1 MKDIFIENGERKFKL
16 VPNIAVDS
24 LGQETITVG
33 LEEVAQAMT
42 AGYEVKFLVNPDLIL
57 DNSTKEPNAEF
68 LALFTGMALKGTTK
82 MSYYDTEDLALNNS
96 GWTIRIRKK
105 SNKKAQQCT
114 FKKRYSKINKKS
126 TLTQGDVNKAIKST
140 EREGFNTV
148 NAKNFLGGC
157 EIDYGFSKCTL
168 SYSADYNIAET
179 GKGNTDIPDSTT
191 SIQFINTNK
200 PAIFTE
206 DISAIREHGAVT
218 LTTYEGIF
226 KGIIAVALDVMT
238 IKDELGSGTETICEV
253 TFKLEDY
260 TGVRYEKQTD
270 LMLVNKLREELRAV
284 LVEKGYLL
292 EKDGLKTNMILQ
304 RY

>member
-16 VPNIAVDS
+16 VPNITVDS
-24 LGQETITVG
+24 LGTETVTVG
-33 LEEVAQAMT
+33 VEEVAQAMT
-42 AGYEVKFLVNPDLIL
+42 PGYEVKFLVNPDLIL
-57 DNSTKEPNAEF
+57 ESSTKQPNAEF

-82 MSYYDTEDLALNNS
+82 MSYYDTEDLALNNA

-114 FKKRYSKINKKS
+114 FKKRYSKINKKT
-126 TLTQGDVNKAIKST
+126 TLSQGDVNKSVKKAT
-140 EREGFNTV
+140 REGFNTLTP
-148 NAKNFLGGC
+148 FIGGC

-179 GKGNTDIPDSTT
+179 GKGNTDIPDSVA

-206 DISAIREHGAVT
+206 DISTIREHGAVT
-218 LTTYEGIF
+218 LTTYEGTF
-226 KGIIAVALDVMT
+226 KGVVAVALDVMT
-238 IKDELGSGTETICEV
+238 IKDELGTGTETICEV
-253 TFKLEDY
+253 GFKLEDY
-260 TGVRYEKQTD
+260 TGARYEKQTD

-292 EKDGLKTNMILQ
+292 EKDGLKTTMVLQ

>member
-24 LGQETITVG
+24 LGQETVTVG

-42 AGYEVKFLVNPDLIL
+42 PGYEVKFLVNPDLIL

-82 MSYYDTEDLALNNS
+82 MSYYDTEDLALNNA

-206 DISAIREHGAVT
+206 DISTIREHGAVT

>member
-16 VPNIAVDS
+16 VPNIVTDS
-24 LGQETITVG
+24 LGQETATVG
-33 LEEVAQAMT
+33 LVEVAQAMT
-42 AGYEVKFLVNPDLIL
+42 PGYEVKFLVNPDLIL
-57 DNSTKEPNAEF
+57 ESSTKQPNAEF

-82 MSYYDTEDLALNNS
+82 MSYYDTPDLALNNA

-206 DISAIREHGAVT
+206 DISTIREHGAVT

-238 IKDELGSGTETICEV
+238 IKDELGTGTETICEIS
-253 TFKLEDY
+253 FKLEDY

>member
-24 LGQETITVG
+24 LGTETVTVG
-33 LEEVAQAMT
+33 VEEVAQAMT
-42 AGYEVKFLVNPDLIL
+42 PGYEVKFLVNPDLIL

-68 LALFTGMALKGTTK
+68 LALFEGMSLKGSTK
-82 MSYYDTEDLALNNS
+82 MSYYDTEDLALNQQN
-96 GWTIRIRKK
+96 WTIRIRKK

-126 TLTQGDVNKAIKST
+126 TLTQGDVNKGVKKAT
-140 EREGFNTV
+140 REGFDTLSPFV
-148 NAKNFLGGC
+148 DGC

-168 SYSADYNIAET
+168 SYSYDLSINET
-179 GKGNTDIPDSTT
+179 GKGDTTIPDSTA
-191 SIQFINTNK
+191 SIAFINANK
-200 PAIFTE
+200 PALFNLPL
-206 DISAIREHGAVT
+206 DNIREHGAVT
-218 LTTYEGIF
+218 LTTYEGTF
-226 KGIIAVALDVMT
+226 KGIVAVALDVMT

-270 LMLVNKLREELRAV
+270 LMSVNKLREELRAV

>member
-16 VPNIAVDS
+16 VPNITVDS
-24 LGQETITVG
+24 LGQETVTVG

-42 AGYEVKFLVNPDLIL
+42 PGYEVKFLVNPDLIL
-57 DNSTKEPNAEF
+57 DSSTKQPNAEF

-82 MSYYDTEDLALNNS
+82 MSYYDTEDLALNNA

-126 TLTQGDVNKAIKST
+126 TLTQGDVNKSVKKAT
-140 EREGFNTV
+140 REGFNTLTP
-148 NAKNFLGGC
+148 FIGGC

-179 GKGNTDIPDSTT
+179 GKGNIDIPDSVA
-191 SIQFINTNK
+191 SIQFINANK

-206 DISAIREHGAVT
+206 DLTGIREHGAVT

-238 IKDELGSGTETICEV
+238 IKDELGTGTETICEIS
-253 TFKLEDY
+253 FKLEDY
-260 TGVRYEKQTD
+260 TGIRYEKQTD

-292 EKDGLKTNMILQ
+292 EKDRLKTNIILQ

>member
-16 VPNIAVDS
+16 VPNIATDS
-24 LGQETITVG
+24 LGQETVTVG
-33 LEEVAQAMT
+33 LEEIAQAMT
-42 AGYEVKFLVNPDLIL
+42 PGYEVKFLVNPDLIL
-57 DNSTKEPNAEF
+57 DSSTKQPNAEF

-82 MSYYDTEDLALNNS
+82 MSYYDTPDLALNNA

-191 SIQFINTNK
+191 SIQFINNNK

-206 DISAIREHGAVT
+206 DLATIREHGAVT
-218 LTTYEGIF
+218 LTTYEGTF
-226 KGIIAVALDVMT
+226 KGIIVVALDVMT
-238 IKDELGSGTETICEV
+238 IKDELGTGTETICEV
-253 TFKLEDY
+253 SFKLEDY

-292 EKDGLKTNMILQ
+292 EKDGLKTNMILE

>member
-1 MKDIFIENGERKFKL
+1 MYR
-16 VPNIAVDS
+16 
-24 LGQETITVG
+24 
-33 LEEVAQAMT
+33 
-42 AGYEVKFLVNPDLIL
+42 LIL
-57 DNSTKEPNAEF
+57 DSSTKQPNAEF
-68 LALFTGMALKGTTK
+68 LALFEGMSLKGSTK
-82 MSYYDTEDLALNNS
+82 MSYYDTEDLALNNA

-126 TLTQGDVNKAIKST
+126 TLTQGDVNKGVKKAT
-140 EREGFNTV
+140 REGFNTLTP
-148 NAKNFLGGC
+148 FIGGC

-206 DISAIREHGAVT
+206 DISTIREHGAVT

-238 IKDELGSGTETICEV
+238 IKDELGTGTETICEIS
-253 TFKLEDY
+253 FKLEDY

>member
-16 VPNIAVDS
+16 VPNIAVDN
-24 LGQETITVG
+24 LGQETVTVG

-42 AGYEVKFLVNPDLIL
+42 PGYEVKFLVNPDLIL
-57 DNSTKEPNAEF
+57 DSSTKQPNAEF

-82 MSYYDTEDLALNNS
+82 MSYYDTEDLALNNA

-191 SIQFINTNK
+191 SIQFINANK

-206 DISAIREHGAVT
+206 DLATIREHGAVT
-218 LTTYEGIF
+218 LTTYEGTF
-226 KGIIAVALDVMT
+226 KGIVAVALDVMT

>member
-16 VPNIAVDS
+16 VPNIVTDS
-24 LGQETITVG
+24 LGQETATVG
-33 LEEVAQAMT
+33 LVEVAQAMT
-42 AGYEVKFLVNPDLIL
+42 PGYEVKFLVNPDLIL
-57 DNSTKEPNAEF
+57 ESSTKQPNAEF

-82 MSYYDTEDLALNNS
+82 MSYYDTPDLALNNA

-191 SIQFINTNK
+191 SIQFINNNK

-206 DISAIREHGAVT
+206 DLATIREHGAVT
-218 LTTYEGIF
+218 LTTYEGTF
-226 KGIIAVALDVMT
+226 KGIIVVALDVMT
-238 IKDELGSGTETICEV
+238 IKDELGTGTETICEV
-253 TFKLEDY
+253 SFKLEDY

-292 EKDGLKTNMILQ
+292 EKYRLKTNMILQ

>member
-1 MKDIFIENGERKFKL
+1 MKDIFIEKGERKFKL
-16 VPNIAVDS
+16 VPNIAVDTS
-24 LGQETITVG
+24 GLETVTVG

-42 AGYEVKFLVNPDLIL
+42 PGYEVKFLVKPDLVL
-57 DNSTKEPNAEF
+57 DSSTKQPNADF

-82 MSYYDTEDLALNNS
+82 MSYYDTEDLALNKA

-126 TLTQGDVNKAIKST
+126 TLTQGDVNKSVKRAT
-140 EREGFNTV
+140 REGLDTLSPFI
-148 NAKNFLGGC
+148 GGC

-179 GKGNTDIPDSTT
+179 GKGKTDIPDSTT
-191 SIQFINTNK
+191 SIQFINSNK
-200 PAIFTE
+200 PTIFTE
-206 DISAIREHGAVT
+206 DLTGIREHGAVEFT
-218 LTTYEGIF
+218 MYAGTF
-226 KGIIAVALDVMT
+226 KGIVEVELDVMT
-238 IKDELGSGTETICEV
+238 IKDELGTGTETICEV
-253 TFKLEDY
+253 SFKLEDY
-260 TGVRYEKQTD
+260 TGARYEKQTD
-270 LMLVNKLREELRAV
+270 LMLANKLREELRAV

>member
-24 LGQETITVG
+24 LGQETVTVG

-42 AGYEVKFLVNPDLIL
+42 PGYEVKFLVNPDLIL

-68 LALFTGMALKGTTK
+68 LALFEGMSLKGSTK
-82 MSYYDTEDLALNNS
+82 MSYYDTEDLALNNA

-114 FKKRYSKINKKS
+114 FKKRYSKINKKT
-126 TLTQGDVNKAIKST
+126 TLSQGDVNKSVKKAT
-140 EREGFNTV
+140 REGFNTLTP
-148 NAKNFLGGC
+148 FIGGC

-206 DISAIREHGAVT
+206 DLTNIREHGAVT
-218 LTTYEGIF
+218 LTTYEGTF
-226 KGIIAVALDVMT
+226 KGIVAVALDVMT

>member
-24 LGQETITVG
+24 LGQETVTVG

-42 AGYEVKFLVNPDLIL
+42 PGYEVKFLVNPDLIL
-57 DNSTKEPNAEF
+57 DSSTKQPNAEF

-82 MSYYDTEDLALNNS
+82 MSYYDTEDLALNNA

-206 DISAIREHGAVT
+206 DISTIREHGAVT

-226 KGIIAVALDVMT
+226 KGIVAVALDVMT

>member
-24 LGQETITVG
+24 LGQETVTVG

-42 AGYEVKFLVNPDLIL
+42 PGYEVKFLVNPNLIL
-57 DNSTKEPNAEF
+57 DSSTKQPNAEF
-68 LALFTGMALKGTTK
+68 LALFTGMALKGSTK
-82 MSYYDTEDLALNNS
+82 MSYYDTEDLALNNA

-126 TLTQGDVNKAIKST
+126 TLCQGDINKSVKSAT
-140 EREGFNTV
+140 REGFNTLTP
-148 NAKNFLGGC
+148 FIGGC

-191 SIQFINTNK
+191 SIQFINANK

-206 DISAIREHGAVT
+206 DLATIREHGAVI
-218 LTTYEGIF
+218 LTTYEGTF
-226 KGIIAVALDVMT
+226 KGVVAVALDVMT
-238 IKDELGSGTETICEV
+238 IKDELGTGTETICEV

>member
-24 LGQETITVG
+24 LGQETVTVG

-42 AGYEVKFLVNPDLIL
+42 PGYEVKFLVNPDLIL

-68 LALFTGMALKGTTK
+68 LALFTGMSLKGTTK
-82 MSYYDTEDLALNNS
+82 MSYYDTEDLALNNA

-206 DISAIREHGAVT
+206 DISTIREHGAVT

-238 IKDELGSGTETICEV
+238 IKDELGTGTETICEIS
-253 TFKLEDY
+253 FKLEDY

>member
-1 MKDIFIENGERKFKL
+1 MKEVIIENGERKFKL
-16 VPNIAVDS
+16 VPNIATDS

-33 LEEVAQAMT
+33 LEEIAQPMT
-42 AGYEVKFLVNPDLIL
+42 PGYEVKFLVDPAKIL
-57 DNSTKEPNAEF
+57 SGSEPIVDFQN
-68 LALFTGMALKGTTK
+68 LFEGFALKGTTK
-82 MSYYDTEDLALNNS
+82 MSYYDTPDLALNNS

-114 FKKRYSKINKKS
+114 FKKRYAKINKKP
-126 TLTQGDVNKAIKST
+126 TLTQGDINKAIKST

-148 NAKNFLGGC
+148 SAKEFLGGC

-179 GKGNTDIPDSTT
+179 GKGNTDIPDSVA
-191 SIQFINTNK
+191 SIQFINDNK

-206 DISAIREHGAVT
+206 DLSNIREHGAVT
-218 LTTYEGIF
+218 LTTYEGTF
-226 KGIIAVALDVMT
+226 KGVVSVAVDIMT
-238 IKDELGSGTETICEV
+238 IKDELGTGTETICEV
-253 TFKLEDY
+253 SFKLEDY
-260 TGVRYEKQTD
+260 TGARYEKQTD
-270 LMLVNKLREELRAV
+270 LKLVNKLREELRAV
-284 LVEKGYLL
+284 LVEKEYLL

>member
-24 LGQETITVG
+24 LGQETVTVG
-33 LEEVAQAMT
+33 VEEVAQAMT
-42 AGYEVKFLVNPDLIL
+42 PGYEVKFLVDPDLIL

-68 LALFTGMALKGTTK
+68 LALFEGMSLKSTTK
-82 MSYYDTEDLALNNS
+82 MSYYDTPDLALNNA

-126 TLTQGDVNKAIKST
+126 TLTQGDVNKSVKSAT
-140 EREGFNTV
+140 REGFNTLTP
-148 NAKNFLGGC
+148 FIGGC

-179 GKGNTDIPDSTT
+179 GKGNTDIPDSVA
-191 SIQFINTNK
+191 SIQFINTNN

-206 DISAIREHGAVT
+206 DLSTIREHGAVT
-218 LTTYEGIF
+218 LTTYEGTF
-226 KGIIAVALDVMT
+226 KGIVAVALDVMT

>member
-1 MKDIFIENGERKFKL
+1 MKDIFIEKGERKFKL
-16 VPNIAVDS
+16 VPNIAVDTS
-24 LGQETITVG
+24 GLETITVG

-42 AGYEVKFLVNPDLIL
+42 PGYEVKFLVKPDLVL
-57 DNSTKEPNAEF
+57 DSSTKKPNADF
-68 LALFTGMALKGTTK
+68 LALFTGMTLKGTNK
-82 MSYYDTEDLALNNS
+82 MSYYDTPDLALNKA

-126 TLTQGDVNKAIKST
+126 TLTQGDVNKSVKRAT
-140 EREGFNTV
+140 REGLDTLSP
-148 NAKNFLGGC
+148 FLGGC

-179 GKGNTDIPDSTT
+179 GKGNTDIPDSAT
-191 SIQFINTNK
+191 SIQFITNNK

-206 DISAIREHGAVT
+206 DITNIREHGAVE
-218 LTTYEGIF
+218 LTMYAGTF
-226 KGIIAVALDVMT
+226 KGTVEVELDVMT
-238 IKDELGSGTETICEV
+238 IKDELGTGTETICEV
-253 TFKLEDY
+253 SFKLEDY
-260 TGVRYEKQTD
+260 TGARYEKQTD
-270 LMLVNKLREELRAV
+270 LMLANKLREELRAV

>member
-1 MKDIFIENGERKFKL
+1 MKDIFIEKGERKFKL
-16 VPNIAVDS
+16 VPNIAVDTS
-24 LGQETITVG
+24 GLETVTVG
-33 LEEVAQAMT
+33 VEEVAQAMT
-42 AGYEVKFLVNPDLIL
+42 PGYEVKFLVKPDLIL
-57 DNSTKEPNAEF
+57 DSSTKQPNADF

-82 MSYYDTEDLALNNS
+82 MSYYDTEDLALNKA

-126 TLTQGDVNKAIKST
+126 TLTQGDVNKSVKRGT
-140 EREGFNTV
+140 REGFDTLSP
-148 NAKNFLGGC
+148 FIGGC

-191 SIQFINTNK
+191 SIQFINSNK
-200 PAIFTE
+200 PTIFTE
-206 DISAIREHGAVT
+206 DLTNIREHGAVEFT
-218 LTTYEGIF
+218 MYAGTF
-226 KGIIAVALDVMT
+226 KGIVEVELDIMT
-238 IKDELGSGTETICEV
+238 IKDELGTGTETICEV
-253 TFKLEDY
+253 SFKLEDY
-260 TGVRYEKQTD
+260 TGARYEKQTD
-270 LMLVNKLREELRAV
+270 LMLANKLREELRAV

>member
-16 VPNIAVDS
+16 VPNIATDS
-24 LGQETITVG
+24 LGQETVTVG
-33 LEEVAQAMT
+33 LEEIAQAMT
-42 AGYEVKFLVNPDLIL
+42 PGYEVKFLVNPDLIL
-57 DNSTKEPNAEF
+57 DSSTKQPNAEF

-82 MSYYDTEDLALNNS
+82 MSYYDTPDLALNNA

-191 SIQFINTNK
+191 SIQFINNNK

-206 DISAIREHGAVT
+206 DLATIREHGAVT
-218 LTTYEGIF
+218 LTTYEGTF
-226 KGIIAVALDVMT
+226 KGIIVVALDVMT
-238 IKDELGSGTETICEV
+238 IKDELGTGTETICEV
-253 TFKLEDY
+253 SFKLEDY

>member
-24 LGQETITVG
+24 LGQETVTVG
-33 LEEVAQAMT
+33 VEEVAQAMT
-42 AGYEVKFLVNPDLIL
+42 PGYEVKFLVNPDLIL
-57 DNSTKEPNAEF
+57 DNSTKEPKAEF

-82 MSYYDTEDLALNNS
+82 MSYYDTPDLALNNA

-105 SNKKAQQCT
+105 SNKIAQQCT
-114 FKKRYSKINKKS
+114 FKKRYSKINKKP
-126 TLTQGDVNKAIKST
+126 TLTQGEVNKSVKSAT
-140 EREGFNTV
+140 REGFNTLTP
-148 NAKNFLGGC
+148 FIGGC

-179 GKGNTDIPDSTT
+179 GKGNTDIPDSAT
-191 SIQFINTNK
+191 SIQFINANK

-206 DISAIREHGAVT
+206 DLSNIREHGAVT
-218 LTTYEGIF
+218 LTTYEGTF
-226 KGIIAVALDVMT
+226 KGIVAVALDVMT
-238 IKDELGSGTETICEV
+238 IKDELGTGTETICEV

>member
-1 MKDIFIENGERKFKL
+1 MKDIFIEKGERKFKL
-16 VPNIAVDS
+16 VPNIAVDTS
-24 LGQETITVG
+24 GLETVTVG

-42 AGYEVKFLVNPDLIL
+42 PGYEVKFLVKPDLVL
-57 DNSTKEPNAEF
+57 DSSTKQPNADF

-82 MSYYDTEDLALNNS
+82 MSYYDTPDLTLNEA

-126 TLTQGDVNKAIKST
+126 TLTQGDVNKSVKRAT
-140 EREGFNTV
+140 REGFDTLSP
-148 NAKNFLGGC
+148 FLGGC

-179 GKGNTDIPDSTT
+179 GKGQTDIPDSTT
-191 SIQFINTNK
+191 SIQFITNNK
-200 PAIFTE
+200 PTIFTE
-206 DISAIREHGAVT
+206 DITNIREHGAVE
-218 LTTYEGIF
+218 LTMYAGTF
-226 KGIIAVALDVMT
+226 KGTVEVELDVMT
-238 IKDELGSGTETICEV
+238 IKDELGTGTETICEV
-253 TFKLEDY
+253 SFKLEDY
-260 TGVRYEKQTD
+260 TGARYEKQTD
-270 LMLVNKLREELRAV
+270 LMLANKLREELRAV

-292 EKDGLKTNMILQ
+292 EKDGLKTTMVLQ

>member
-16 VPNIAVDS
+16 VPNIATDS

-42 AGYEVKFLVNPDLIL
+42 PGYEVKFLVNPDLIL
-57 DNSTKEPNAEF
+57 DSSTKQPNAEF

-82 MSYYDTEDLALNNS
+82 MSYYDTEDLALNNA

-191 SIQFINTNK
+191 SIQFINNNK

-206 DISAIREHGAVT
+206 DLATIREHGAVT
-218 LTTYEGIF
+218 LTTYEGTF
-226 KGIIAVALDVMT
+226 KGIIVVALDVMT
-238 IKDELGSGTETICEV
+238 IKDELGTGTETICEV
-253 TFKLEDY
+253 SFKLEDY

-292 EKDGLKTNMILQ
+292 EKDGLKTNMILE

>member
-24 LGQETITVG
+24 LGQETVTVG
-33 LEEVAQAMT
+33 VEEVAQAMT
-42 AGYEVKFLVNPDLIL
+42 PGYEVKFLVNPDLVL
-57 DNSTKEPNAEF
+57 DNSTKQPNAEF

-82 MSYYDTEDLALNNS
+82 MSYYDTPDLALNNA

-105 SNKKAQQCT
+105 SNKIAQQCT

-126 TLTQGDVNKAIKST
+126 TLTQGDVNKSVKSAT
-140 EREGFNTV
+140 REGFNTLTP
-148 NAKNFLGGC
+148 FIGGC

-179 GKGNTDIPDSTT
+179 GKGNTDIPDSVA
-191 SIQFINTNK
+191 SIQFINANK

-206 DISAIREHGAVT
+206 DLATIREHGAVT
-218 LTTYEGIF
+218 LTTYEGTF
-226 KGIIAVALDVMT
+226 KGVVAVALDVMT
-238 IKDELGSGTETICEV
+238 IKDELGTGTETICEV

-260 TGVRYEKQTD
+260 TGTRYEKQTD